1 MAASKYCDLLQTFQT
16 SKSNRTP
23 ESFGIVAGCNVQRR
37 VTAKAVAII
46 LALHRLPTVFFRG
59 QEKFLSVPERVQR
72 RKFSIPRSVIL
83 SCFNRP
89 PPSPARNKQLSQLCV
104 CLSGIQ
110 DKRNL
115 SYGSREN
122 PQRRSR
128 IEITS
133 RVHGILRDDVFWHKS
148 CDSCDISQLAF
159 WADKNYRGGHP

>member
-1 MAASKYCDLLQTFQT
+1 VAASKYCDLLQTFQT

-72 RKFSIPRSVIL
+72 RKVLKRITLLGIV

-148 CDSCDISQLAF
+148 CDISQSAF